1 MNYMETGHII
11 AEARK
16 KKQLTQKQLAD
27 RINVSDRTVSKWEC
41 GKGFPDPSL
50 LEPLSDALQISIA
63 DIVCGR
69 ITETQPSEDVK
80 LREVLAVILRENRKQ
95 AVIRIGKKI
104 ILGIVILLIVDSVI
118 FSLRTGGDGWQR
130 WKWVHYFREIYETEC
145 EQYQNRGVYR
155 IEWISG
161 DSRTVITD
169 GTAINEVL
177 SILQDIELGKE
188 YKNWNYNSMS
198 GYLII
203 TTDDGEMQDSVFVLS
218 FPSFTISAG
227 IGCAEGRYFCYDATI
242 NNDSA
247 FDVVNKTISEL
258 VHDERATQNRLGIE

>member
-1 MNYMETGHII
+1 MNYMKTGHII

-16 KKQLTQKQLAD
+16 KRQFTQKQLAD
-27 RINVSDRTVSKWEC
+27 RINVSDRTISKWEC

-69 ITETQPSEDVK
+69 TTETQPSEELK
-80 LREVLAVILRENRKQ
+80 LRGVLAIILRESRRQ
-95 AVIRIGKKI
+95 AIIRIGKVI
-104 ILGIVILLIVDSVI
+104 ILGIIVSLITESVI
-118 FSLRTGGDGWQR
+118 FSLRTGGDGWRR
-130 WKWVHYFREIYETEC
+130 WEWVHYFREIYETEC

-169 GTAINEVL
+169 STAINEIL
-177 SILQDIELGKE
+177 SILSDIELGKE
-188 YKNWNYNSMS
+188 YKNWSFNSMS
-198 GYLII
+198 GYMII
-203 TTDDGEMQDSVFVLS
+203 TTDDGATQDSTFVLS

-227 IGCAEGRYFCYDATI
+227 IGCAEGRHFCYEATV
-242 NNDSA
+242 NNDNA
-247 FDVVNKTISEL
+247 FDVVNETISEL
-258 VHDERATQNRLGIE
+258 VHDGRAMQNRLGIV